1 MKKERH
7 LVYRIYRKKT
17 IEKIEA
23 KIKLLG
29 IYCTYNVMQLL
40 NLRLALSVL
49 LFFVFLLGYDYG
61 YVIAPIGVIC
71 FHFLSEKIILDYP
84 IVKRSRKLE
93 NEAIFFF
100 EVLGLTIDSG
110 RNLKAA
116 LDMTAKNIDNE

>member
-49 LFFVFLLGYDYG
+49 LFFVFFNY
-61 YVIAPIGVIC
+61 IA
-71 FHFLSEKIILDYP
+71 S
-84 IVKRSRKLE
+84 
-93 NEAIFFF
+93 
-100 EVLGLTIDSG
+100 
-110 RNLKAA
+110 
-116 LDMTAKNIDNE
+116 DNFIN